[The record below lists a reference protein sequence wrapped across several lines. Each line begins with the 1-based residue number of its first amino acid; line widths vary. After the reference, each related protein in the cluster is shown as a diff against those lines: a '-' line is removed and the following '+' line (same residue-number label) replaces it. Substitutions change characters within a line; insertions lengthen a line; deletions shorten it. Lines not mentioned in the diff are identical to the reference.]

1 MSDKQHRK
9 YYAGKY
15 GIIVEIQHPKSS
27 SMRYATQ
34 SEIETMPIKERKGI
48 EKERLDK
55 GYADSTHVGKGK

>member
-48 EKERLDK
+48 SAIVSEMRDASNDIHKFW
-55 GYADSTHVGKGK
+55 